1 MKSDV
6 IYEINDLLDRFKEKF
21 PGKFQKKW
29 NELIKE
35 YNKENATNSFG
46 HSIIHLKSC
55 RVKFQT
61 HHMTDFLI
69 LDYIKK

>member
-29 NELIKE
+29 NEFIKE
-35 YNKENATNSFG
+35 YNK
-46 HSIIHLKSC
+46 
-55 RVKFQT
+55 
-61 HHMTDFLI
+61 
-69 LDYIKK
+69 